1 MAYVEK
7 HRLYEPALAIWR
19 GTDQFKACSF
29 FYIFLIQP
37 TFGIKRI
44 FSTLMATICMKGEN
58 IERRR
63 EVRHA
68 LADNMARVIISYF
81 LVFVE
86 ASKLNKA
93 MVAHEK
99 ALQWQELFD
108 LAVQEHTSQEDL
120 VAMGYR
126 VAGMLSRA

>member
-1 MAYVEK
+1 
-7 HRLYEPALAIWR
+7 
-19 GTDQFKACSF
+19 
-29 FYIFLIQP
+29 
-37 TFGIKRI
+37 
-44 FSTLMATICMKGEN
+44 MATICMKGEN

-68 LADNMARVIISYF
+68 IAGNMARVIISNF

-86 ASKLNKA
+86 AIKLNKA

-126 VAGMLSRA
+126 VAGMLSCA

>member
-1 MAYVEK
+1 
-7 HRLYEPALAIWR
+7 
-19 GTDQFKACSF
+19 
-29 FYIFLIQP
+29 
-37 TFGIKRI
+37 
-44 FSTLMATICMKGEN
+44 MATICMKGEN

-63 EVRHA
+63 EVCHA
-68 LADNMARVIISYF
+68 LADNMARVIISNF

-120 VAMGYR
+120 VALGYR